1 MLFHNMKNQL
11 GLFMKKDED
20 KQRFNNLE
28 EVREVA
34 VECER
39 CKLHK
44 KCIQTVF
51 GVGNPEAGL
60 MFVGEGPG
68 KREDEKGEPFVGK
81 AGQLF
86 NKILKA
92 AEIKRKDVYI
102 SNIVK
107 CRPPGNRN
115 PKISEMKSCLWFLA
129 QEIKLIQPKII
140 VPLGSVAV
148 KGLLDPDGKIT
159 KLRGNWIEREG
170 YYFLPTFHPAAL
182 LRNERWKKPAW
193 HDFLKIKKAYERYL
207 ELKEKGEL

>member
-1 MLFHNMKNQL
+1 MLFHDTKDQL
-11 GLFMKKDED
+11 GLFTEQDQEQ
-20 KQRFNNLE
+20 QRFNNLE
-28 EVREVA
+28 EIKEVA

-51 GVGNPEAGL
+51 GTGNSDTGL

-68 KREDEKGEPFVGK
+68 KSEDEEGEPFVGK

-86 NKILKA
+86 NKVLKA
-92 AEIKRKDVYI
+92 AEISRDDVYI
-102 SNIVK
+102 TNIVK

-115 PKISEMKSCLWFLA
+115 PKVSEMKSCLWFLA
-129 QEIKLIQPKII
+129 QEIKLIQPMII

-148 KGLLDPDGKIT
+148 KGLLDPEGRIT
-159 KLRGNWIEREG
+159 KLRGNWIKKER

-182 LRNERWKKPAW
+182 LRNEQWKKPTW
-193 HDFLKIKKAYERYL
+193 HDFLKIKKAYKRYL
-207 ELKEKGEL
+207 KLKEKGEL